1 MLFSIF
7 VFGSSIKRI
16 RQNIEQHKFKDIPK
30 LTISL
35 GVAEANEPI
44 LSTEL
49 LKKWIL
55 LYIKQKKSEEIEL
68 LPLKIKIDLVKI
80 TT

>member
-1 MLFSIF
+1 MGVYLRKS
-7 VFGSSIKRI
+7 RI

-49 LKKWIL
+49 LKKVDL
-55 LYIKQKKSEEIEL
+55 ALYKAKKEGRNRVIAF
-68 LPLKIKIDLVKI
+68 KN
-80 TT
+80 